1 MGKRQVIFNYFY
13 LLPILALVLFLFLYP
28 VAYAVYI
35 SFTNFS
41 LFHFFQYSY
50 IGFKN
55 YINILTNPNFYFVEL
70 LKNTAI
76 WTIGSLIP
84 MMILGFFLAL
94 ILNQS
99 DLKFKNVFFSSFLI
113 PWAFPA
119 YISLL
124 IWSGMWDYSYGI
136 INKIIGLI
144 GIAPINWLNNT
155 TYAWVALILT
165 NVWLS
170 FPYYTSIF
178 LSALQSIPREL
189 YEIAEVDGAGMLT
202 RFARITL
209 PMMKSTLVF
218 VGVSGF
224 IFTWNNFYPVF
235 ILTGGGPGTSTDI
248 LIVYSYQEAF
258 SYNQYALA
266 SAYSIISTII
276 LAIMAVIMFRYS
288 RILEGRG

>member
-1 MGKRQVIFNYFY
+1 
-13 LLPILALVLFLFLYP
+13 
-28 VAYAVYI
+28 
-35 SFTNFS
+35 
-41 LFHFFQYSY
+41 
-50 IGFKN
+50 
-55 YINILTNPNFYFVEL
+55 
-70 LKNTAI
+70 
-76 WTIGSLIP
+76 

>member
-1 MGKRQVIFNYFY
+1 VGKRQVIFNYFY